1 MDKVVLDNS
10 VLAKMAGHSGP
21 FEVWSNSGQLI
32 GVFHP
37 EKKSFPTR
45 PPMTDEEIEA
55 AIARS
60 QREGR
65 LSAAE
70 VRAELLRQRPI

>member
-1 MDKVVLDNS
+1 MDKVVLDS
-10 VLAKMAGHSGP
+10 DTLAKMAVHDGP
-21 FEVWSNSGQLI
+21 FEVWSKSGLLI

-37 EKKSFPTR
+37 EKRAIPLR

-65 LSAAE
+65 ISAAE
-70 VRAELLRQRPI
+70 GRAELLRQRPL